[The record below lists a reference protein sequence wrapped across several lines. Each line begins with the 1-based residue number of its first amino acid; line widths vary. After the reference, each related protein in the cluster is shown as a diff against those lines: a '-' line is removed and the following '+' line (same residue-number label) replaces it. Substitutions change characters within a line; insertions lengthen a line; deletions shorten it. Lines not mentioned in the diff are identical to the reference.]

1 MAIEYS
7 TLARE
12 CKTEII
18 VKKSK
23 FITSVSPVNSERDA
37 VAFVE
42 RIRKQYWDAT
52 HNVYGF
58 VVGENDEVARFSD
71 DGEPSGTAGKPV
83 FEAIKVEKVKYSVVV
98 VTRYFGGI
106 LLGASGLI
114 RAYGQAA
121 HEGIREAGIVT
132 MRLYTKVSFAIDYNN
147 VNKVQRYLESCGHSD
162 AQFSYQDRV
171 FVDVDVMSTEV
182 EKFCAEMTELLLG
195 NFSPTY
201 GEEKYM
207 AR

>member
-58 VVGENDEVARFSD
+58 VVGDNDEVARSATTESRR
-71 DGEPSGTAGKPV
+71 EPP
-83 FEAIKVEKVKYSVVV
+83 
-98 VTRYFGGI
+98 
-106 LLGASGLI
+106 
-114 RAYGQAA
+114 
-121 HEGIREAGIVT
+121 
-132 MRLYTKVSFAIDYNN
+132 
-147 VNKVQRYLESCGHSD
+147 ESRCS
-162 AQFSYQDRV
+162 R
-171 FVDVDVMSTEV
+171 
-182 EKFCAEMTELLLG
+182 
-195 NFSPTY
+195 P
-201 GEEKYM
+201 
-207 AR
+207 

>member
-12 CKTEII
+12 YKSEII

-23 FITSVSPVNSERDA
+23 FITSVSPVNTEKEA
-37 VAFVE
+37 AAFVE

-58 VVGENDEVARFSD
+58 VIGDNDEIARFSD

-83 FEAIKVEKVKYSVVV
+83 FEAIKMEKVKYSAVV

-121 HEGIREAGIVT
+121 HEGIRQAGIVT
-132 MRLYTKVSFAIDYNN
+132 MKLYTPVLFSIDYGN
-147 VNKVQRYLESCGHSD
+147 VNKVQRYLESCGHFD
-162 AQFSYQDRV
+162 AKFSYEDKVSVCVDILSTDIDR
-171 FVDVDVMSTEV
+171 FFKD
-182 EKFCAEMTELLLG
+182 MTELLLG
-195 NFSPTY
+195 NFFPTC